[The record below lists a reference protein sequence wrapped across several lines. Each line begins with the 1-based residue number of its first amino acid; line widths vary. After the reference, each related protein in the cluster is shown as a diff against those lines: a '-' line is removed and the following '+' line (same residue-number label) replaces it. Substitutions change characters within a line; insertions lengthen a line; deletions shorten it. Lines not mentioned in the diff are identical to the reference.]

1 MRLFIACLCLSA
13 LPALS
18 LPAMAQVSDGDDIV
32 RLPVQGQGQMKEERL
47 NAPYRNAN
55 APKRLV
61 PGGGLMV
68 SFDSNAD
75 GRISLT
81 ELRDGSAAAFLKADA
96 NADGRLTALEQQA
109 WAASLPTHD
118 DTLSNPARFDPNL
131 DRMVSSDEFNDVIS
145 KFASDYAEEGSGEI
159 ILANLKAKDQ
169 RPERG
174 EKPAGGDNDRPRR
187 PQRQ

>member
-1 MRLFIACLCLSA
+1 MRLFVACLCFSA
-13 LPALS
+13 LPVLS
-18 LPAMAQVSDGDDIV
+18 LSAMAQANESDDIV

-47 NAPYRNAN
+47 NAPYRSPN
-55 APKRLV
+55 APRRLV

-96 NADGRLTALEQQA
+96 NGDGTLTALEQQA

-118 DTLSNPARFDPNL
+118 DSLANPARFDPNL
-131 DRMVSSDEFNDVIS
+131 DRMVSSDEFNDVIR

-159 ILANLKAKDQ
+159 ILANLKAKEQ

-174 EKPAGGDNDRPRR
+174 EKPADGSDRPRR
-187 PQRQ
+187 PQRQQ

>member
-1 MRLFIACLCLSA
+1 MRLFVACLCFSA

-18 LPAMAQVSDGDDIV
+18 FSAMAQTSEGDDIV

-47 NAPYRNAN
+47 NAPYRDSKP
-55 APKRLV
+55 PKRLI

-68 SFDSNAD
+68 SFDSNGD

-96 NADGRLTALEQQA
+96 NGDGYLTALEQQA

-118 DTLSNPARFDPNL
+118 DSLANPARFDPNL
-131 DRMVSSDEFNDVIS
+131 DRMVSFDEFNDVIS
-145 KFASDYAEEGSGEI
+145 KFASDYAEEGTGEI

-169 RPERG
+169 RPERR
-174 EKPAGGDNDRPRR
+174 EKPENNGDRPRR